1 MFEYVLSVVVAV
13 VVLGINITLDP
24 KPSLKSSPIT
34 ILTYGICFIILSPFI
49 LTLLLVTKI
58 LRND

>member
-1 MFEYVLSVVVAV
+1 MLEYVLSVVVAII
-13 VVLGINITLDP
+13 VLGINITLDP

-34 ILTYGICFIILSPFI
+34 ILVYGICFIILSPFI
-49 LTLLLVTKI
+49 IALLLITKI